1 MARSATFNS
10 WQHIHLEGNLY
21 SSDIL
26 TLIANDGAQA
36 QSNEAYQIPS
46 SISLM
51 DTIGFSY
58 KMAIGLY
65 EDYKFKL
72 ANSKTD
78 PWDLTRD
85 YVCKFL
91 TKCLNWDIETIR
103 NLTCEGKNYPIRRT
117 AYNRIPV
124 AVAPLD
130 SSLDKPEARY
140 SITNGPRS
148 VSAFQLVQ
156 QYLSASGPSNWG
168 IVANGL
174 TIRLLRSTTA
184 LSKPQYLEFDLA
196 PILED
201 DFYSE
206 YAVLWKILHVSRIRN
221 VSEGIDLDIWE
232 EWRKESISSGERV
245 RDRLRDGVTKAIRL
259 LGTGFLRH
267 KENSVLHEHLA
278 NGNLTAEEY
287 YRQILRLVYRF
298 LFLFVT
304 EERYSDKGIRLV
316 FDPSSSNEARECYE
330 KGYSLF
336 RLRDEMRKSRGKNL
350 NHHDKWE
357 VQRIV
362 FKALEKGEPRLGL
375 PALGGLFSSELCSEI
390 LDLRISNYY
399 FLNAMEALRWA
410 RDKDERPFWVDY
422 RNLGTQELGSVY
434 ESLLEMVPVID
445 LDKNEFRF
453 IDDSDEETTAGNARK
468 TTGSYYTPD
477 FLVQQLIKTAVIPVV
492 EEKLKGSSDPEKTL
506 LSLSIVDPACGSG
519 HFLISAASTIAV
531 YLSRYRENGETV
543 SGFRQAY
550 RDVISHC
557 IYGVDLNPMAVELTR
572 MALWLEGYEPGKP
585 LSFLDSHI
593 KCGNSLLGVLDTS
606 VLADGIPNDAFAPL
620 GQDDKKFCSELKKEN
635 AKYRKYLKDYPV
647 PAGSLYED
655 ALLETDEEIDAL
667 SEDTT
672 DDVEIK
678 RALYKEHELEVA
690 ESLSNRSANLFLS
703 AFFTEKRE
711 GEPIPRSVTL
721 KRLLNKE
728 QLLAEDERIINRAQ
742 EIAKENNFF
751 NWKFEF
757 PLVFKDGG
765 FDIVLGNPPWDKVK
779 IKAEEFFATRVPEI
793 AKAQNGSKRNKMIE
807 KLVEGT
813 EQEKRYYMEFHEA
826 QHSVACQNTFY
837 HLSKEDGAQY
847 PLSGIGDVN
856 LFALFIEMTSKIRK
870 DKGSI
875 GMVVP
880 TGFCT
885 ADTTKDLFR
894 HFVDSSTVH
903 SIFDFENSNSVMVR
917 LQNGK
922 ERTVNER
929 IFPAIDGRTKFSLFT
944 SKKTSQADYA
954 FFLHTVKD
962 LDDQRRHFEMST
974 DEIRLLN
981 PNTLTLPVLRSRKDF
996 EVIKKIY
1003 LNSRAVWTENEEGGN
1018 TFGLSLQTMFHMT
1031 NDSGLFYGTPSPT
1044 RLPLYEG
1051 KFISIY
1057 DHRFNSYEG
1066 DMDSNGNPK
1075 ERETTLDE
1083 KRDPNFE
1090 LTPQYYVE
1098 LDDIHKK
1105 CGVDRTVTK
1114 SVKKVIS
1121 DNPYGQDEWFVSQE
1135 SLPLEEQKDTERLK
1149 KWCLGF
1155 RNISNATNK
1164 RTFLC
1169 CIFPLSGVGNK
1180 ITLINDVKLSTSL
1193 LFVANTSTFVF
1204 DYAVR
1209 SKVGGTDI
1217 NNFYFKQFPIIA
1229 PDRYTDNERRFAISY
1244 AKKLLGTTNKMAEIL
1259 ECSVT
1264 IWNPDERAV
1273 LISRLDAFYAMK
1285 YGLSR
1290 EDFEFILDP
1299 EAVMGKGYPT
1309 STFPQIRDNEIAQYG
1324 EYRTKILALK
1334 AYDELKENGLWQ
1346 LSEG

>member
-103 NLTCEGKNYPIRRT
+103 NLPCEGKNYPIRRT

-168 IVANGL
+168 VVANGL

-221 VSEGIDLDIWE
+221 VSEGTDLDIWE

-245 RDRLRDGVTKAIRL
+245 RDRLRVGVTKAIRL
-259 LGTGFLRH
+259 FGTGFLRH
-267 KENSVLHEHLA
+267 NENSVLHEHLA
-278 NGNLTAEEY
+278 NGNLTTEEY

-304 EERYSDKGIRLV
+304 EERYSDKGIRLI

-336 RLRDEMRKSRGKNL
+336 RLRDEMRKSRSKNL

-410 RDKDERPFWVDY
+410 KDKDERPFWVDY

-445 LDKNEFRF
+445 PDKNEFRF

-492 EEKLKGSSDPEKTL
+492 EEKLKDSTDPERTL

-606 VLADGIPNDAFAPL
+606 VLAEGIPNDAFAPL

-635 AKYRKYLKDYPV
+635 AKYRKYLKDHPV
-647 PAGSLYED
+647 PAGSLYDD
-655 ALLETDEEIDAL
+655 ALMENDEEIDAL
-667 SEDTT
+667 PEDTT
-672 DDVEIK
+672 DDVETK

-728 QLLAEDERIINRAQ
+728 QILTEDERILNRSQ

-757 PLVFKDGG
+757 PLVFRDGG
-765 FDIVLGNPPWDKVK
+765 FDIVLGNPPWDKVVFNK
-779 IKAEEFFATRVPEI
+779 DEFFSTRIPEI
-793 AKAQNGSKRNKMIE
+793 TLAQNGTQREKMISR
-807 KLVEGT
+807 LATGT
-813 EQEKRYYMEFHEA
+813 EREQTIFMEYLE
-826 QHSVACQNTFY
+826 QLRSIICQNAFY
-837 HLSKEDGAQY
+837 HLKDAGSQY
-847 PLSGIGDVN
+847 PLSGKMDVN
-856 LFALFIEMTSKIRK
+856 LYGLFLEMTSKIRK
-870 DKGSI
+870 PEGSI

-885 ADTTKDLFR
+885 DDSTKDLFR
-894 HFVDSSTVH
+894 YFVDTSTVH
-903 SIFDFENSNSVMVR
+903 SIYDFENGNTVTVK
-917 LQNGK
+917 LANGK
-922 ERTVNER
+922 EKTQSTK
-929 IFPAIDGRTKFSLFT
+929 IFPAVDSRYKFSLFT
-944 SKKTSQADYA
+944 SMRTIQADYA

-962 LDDQRRHFEMST
+962 LDDPRRHFAMAS
-974 DEIRLLN
+974 DEVKLIN
-981 PNTLTLPVLRSRKDF
+981 PNTETMPIIRSKKDF
-996 EVIKKIY
+996 EIVKMIY
-1003 LNSRAVWTENEEGGN
+1003 SNSTVVWKNGEETGV
-1018 TFGLSLQTMFHMT
+1018 FGYKYAPVFNLTT
-1031 NDSGLFYGTPSPT
+1031 DSNLFYNTSSPT

-1066 DMDSNGNPK
+1066 DKDSKGNPK
-1075 ERETTLDE
+1075 ERETTVSE
-1083 KRDPNFE
+1083 KKNPDFE

-1098 LDDIHKK
+1098 FEDVYKK
-1105 CGVDRTVTK
+1105 CGVEAKTTTK
-1114 SVKKVIS
+1114 ATRKVVVN
-1121 DNPYGQDEWFVSQE
+1121 NPYGQDEWFAPQE
-1135 SLPLEEQKDTERLK
+1135 NLPLKDEHSTGTIG
-1149 KWCLGF
+1149 KWCFGYRDLT
-1155 RNISNATNK
+1155 NNTNK
-1164 RTFLC
+1164 RTMYS
-1169 CIFPLSGVGNK
+1169 CIFPMSGVGNSMAILCQLK
-1180 ITLINDVKLSTSL
+1180 ICDAILFNANLSSI
-1193 LFVANTSTFVF
+1193 VF
-1204 DYAVR
+1204 DYAAR
-1209 SKVGGTDI
+1209 CKIGGLHMSQ
-1217 NNFYFKQFPIIA
+1217 FYFKQMPVIA
-1229 PDRYTDNERRFAISY
+1229 PNRYAEDERVFVINY

-1259 ECSVT
+1259 ECPVT
-1264 IWNPDERAV
+1264 IWDPDERAI

-1309 STFPQIRDNEIAQYG
+1309 STFPQIRDNDIAQYG

-1334 AYDELKENGLWQ
+1334 AYDELKENGLWR
-1346 LSEG
+1346 SED

>member
-103 NLTCEGKNYPIRRT
+103 NLPCEGKNYPIRRT

-168 IVANGL
+168 VVANGL

-206 YAVLWKILHVSRIRN
+206 FAVLWKILHVSRIRN
-221 VSEGIDLDIWE
+221 VSEGTDLDIWE

-259 LGTGFLRH
+259 FGTGFLRH
-267 KENSVLHEHLA
+267 KENSVLHEHLS
-278 NGNLTAEEY
+278 NGSLTAEEY

-304 EERYSDKGIRLV
+304 EERYSDKGIRLI
-316 FDPSSSNEARECYE
+316 FDPSSTNEAREYYE

-336 RLRDEMRKSRGKNL
+336 RLRDEMRRSRSKNL

-362 FKALEKGEPRLGL
+362 FKALEKGEPKLGL
-375 PALGGLFSSELCSEI
+375 PAIGGLFSYDLCSEI

-410 RDKDERPFWVDY
+410 RDKDGRPFWVDY

-445 LDKNEFRF
+445 PDKNEFRF

-477 FLVQQLIKTAVIPVV
+477 FLVQQLIKTAVVPVV
-492 EEKLKGSSDPEKTL
+492 EEKLKGSTDPEKTL

-531 YLSRYRENGETV
+531 YLSRYRDNGETV

-606 VLADGIPNDAFAPL
+606 VLADGIPNDAFSPL
-620 GQDDKKFCSELKKEN
+620 GSDDKKLCSELKKEN
-635 AKYRKYLKDYPV
+635 AKYRKYMKDHPV
-647 PAGSLYED
+647 PAGSLYDD

-672 DDVEIK
+672 DDVETK
-678 RALYKEHELEVA
+678 RALYKEHEMEVA

-728 QLLAEDERIINRAQ
+728 QLLTEDERIINCSQ

-757 PLVFKDGG
+757 PLVFRGGG

-807 KLVEGT
+807 KLAEGT
-813 EQEKRYYMEFHEA
+813 ELEKRYYMEFHEA

-837 HLSKEDGAQY
+837 HLSKDDGAQY
-847 PLSGIGDVN
+847 DLSGIGDVN
-856 LFALFIEMTSKIRK
+856 LYALFLEMTSKIRK
-870 DKGSI
+870 PSGSI
-875 GMVVP
+875 GMVIP

-885 ADTTKDLFR
+885 DDSTKALFR
-894 HFVDSSTVH
+894 YFVDNSTVH
-903 SIFDFENSNSVMVR
+903 SIYDFENGNTITVK
-917 LQNGK
+917 LANGK
-922 ERTVNER
+922 EKSESSRF
-929 IFPAIDGRTKFSLFT
+929 FPAVDSRYKFSLFS
-944 SKKTSQADYA
+944 SKKTKQADYA
-954 FFLHTVKD
+954 FFLHSTKD
-962 LDDQRRHFEMST
+962 LDDERRHFTMTS
-974 DEIRLLN
+974 DEVRLIN
-981 PNTLTLPVLRSRKDF
+981 PNTLTMPVIRSRKDF
-996 EVIKKIY
+996 EVVKRIY
-1003 LNSRAVWTENEEGGN
+1003 SNSKAVWNDSVEGGN
-1018 TFGLSLQTMFHMT
+1018 VYGIQYGPLFHMT
-1031 NDSGLFYGTPSPT
+1031 NDSSLFYDTPSPT

-1051 KFISIY
+1051 KFIQIY

-1066 DMDSNGNPK
+1066 DRDSKGNPK
-1075 ERETTLDE
+1075 ERETTIEEKQNLD
-1083 KRDPNFE
+1083 FE

-1098 LDDIHKK
+1098 LDDVYKK
-1105 CGVDRTVTK
+1105 CGIDTEAAKTCEKVVTD
-1114 SVKKVIS
+1114 S
-1121 DNPYGQDEWFVSQE
+1121 PYGQDEWFASQDN
-1135 SLPLEEQKDTERLK
+1135 LPLKDEPK
-1149 KWCLGF
+1149 SEAIGKWCFGYRSITNVTNL
-1155 RNISNATNK
+1155 RTVIS
-1164 RTFLC
+1164 
-1169 CIFPLSGVGNK
+1169 CIFPMSGIGHSMAILWKLKIYDAILLNANLSSIV
-1180 ITLINDVKLSTSL
+1180 L
-1193 LFVANTSTFVF
+1193 
-1204 DYAVR
+1204 DYAAR
-1209 SKVGGTDI
+1209 CKIGGT
-1217 NNFYFKQFPIIA
+1217 NLSQFYFKQLPVIA
-1229 PDRYTDNERRFAISY
+1229 PNQYSDDEREFVIGY
-1244 AKKLLGTTNKMAEIL
+1244 AKKLLGTTKKMAEIL
-1259 ECSVT
+1259 ECPVT
-1264 IWNPDERAV
+1264 IWDSNERAI

-1309 STFPQIRDNEIAQYG
+1309 STFPQIRDNDIAQYG